1 MKAMKARLA
10 FLDSEFGAR
19 WGPTALVLAGATGL
33 VVAVLAG
40 HEWDPMAFVRLGT
53 RYGQGDP
60 NGTIGYDGQFVYQ
73 IAVHP
78 LSAAAYLDIPAYRYQ
93 RILYPMAA
101 CIAGL
106 GQPALIPWTLIA
118 LNVLALAV
126 GTHGIGALLA
136 SHGLSRWYAVTVGLF
151 AGQLVSLRLDVNEP
165 MALACAVLGIR
176 ALEAGWRRRGA
187 FWLALAVLSKETALA
202 FVGGYLL
209 YFLAKRC
216 WRALLETGLIS
227 LGPFAVWQAV
237 LWLTL
242 GEPGLRSGGQGATAF
257 SLIPFGG
264 LLAFKPGD
272 TATLFAI
279 LVILGPLVVLPSL
292 ALAVS
297 LARAFLH
304 GGFSP
309 LAFALALHVVM
320 MATLPFSTY
329 VDMPGMLRLTS
340 GLVVATV
347 AWAAV
352 AQARRTLNYS
362 ALWLG
367 SLAFLKFFI

>member
-1 MKAMKARLA
+1 
-10 FLDSEFGAR
+10 
-19 WGPTALVLAGATGL
+19 
-33 VVAVLAG
+33 
-40 HEWDPMAFVRLGT
+40 
-53 RYGQGDP
+53 
-60 NGTIGYDGQFVYQ
+60 
-73 IAVHP
+73 
-78 LSAAAYLDIPAYRYQ
+78 
-93 RILYPMAA
+93 
-101 CIAGL
+101 
-106 GQPALIPWTLIA
+106 LIA

-126 GTHGIGALLA
+126 ATHVMGALLA
-136 SHGLSRWYAVTVGLF
+136 SYGLSRWYAVTVGLF

-165 MALACAVLGIR
+165 LALACAVLGIQ
-176 ALEAGWRRRGA
+176 AFEAGRRRQGA
-187 FWLALAVLSKETALA
+187 FWLALAVLGKETALA
-202 FVGGYLL
+202 FVGGYLM
-209 YFLAKRC
+209 YFLIKRC

-227 LGPFAVWQAV
+227 IGPFALWQGV

-272 TATLFAI
+272 TASLI
-279 LVILGPLVVLPSL
+279 GLLVILGPLVVLPCL

-297 LARAFLH
+297 LARSFLH

-309 LAFALALHVVM
+309 LDFGLALHVVM

-329 VDMPGMLRLTS
+329 VDLPGMLRLTS

-347 AWAAV
+347 ACAASS
-352 AQARRTLNYS
+352 QSRRMLSYS

>member
-1 MKAMKARLA
+1 MKTRLA
-10 FLDSEFGAR
+10 LPDSGFWPR
-19 WGPTALVLAGATGL
+19 WGPTALVLVGAIGL
-33 VVAVLAG
+33 VAAVLAG

-53 RYGQGDP
+53 RHGQGDP
-60 NGTIGYDGQFVYQ
+60 SGTIGYDGQFVYQ

-78 LSAAAYLDIPAYRYQ
+78 FSAATYLDIPAYRYQ

-126 GTHGIGALLA
+126 GTHGMGALLA
-136 SHGLSRWYAVTVGLF
+136 SYGLSRWYAVTVGLF

-165 MALACAVLGIR
+165 LALACAVLGIR
-176 ALEAGWRRRGA
+176 AFEAGRRRRGA
-187 FWLALAVLSKETALA
+187 FWLALAVLGKETALA

-209 YFLAKRC
+209 YFLVKRC
-216 WRALLETGLIS
+216 WRAGLETGLIS
-227 LGPFAVWQAV
+227 LGPFALWQVV

-272 TATLFAI
+272 MATLFAI

-297 LARAFLH
+297 LARSFLR

-309 LAFALALHVVM
+309 LAFALALHVMM

-329 VDMPGMLRLTS
+329 VDLPGMLRLTS

-347 AWAAV
+347 ACAASS
-352 AQARRTLNYS
+352 QSRRMLSYS

-367 SLAFLKFFI
+367 SLAFLKFFV